1 MLDITDNFS
10 PCPFSL
16 KSTRTR
22 LHLVQVM
29 NATFMPVVVSVRDP
43 AYREEYVFDLLFED
57 LVVGYSI
64 GHPYGE
70 RLMRRQDFDRLRMPR
85 RELRHRAAAQLDA
98 SIDRMAIHGR
108 PPALMLSFDGIES
121 SVLLC
126 DEFWDGLEG
135 RVPGS
140 IVVGVP
146 ARDVVVVTG
155 SRSPAGMAKARRT
168 VDRMF
173 YAGGRHLVRQGLL
186 VRQGGMWQPMR

>member
-1 MLDITDNFS
+1 
-10 PCPFSL
+10 
-16 KSTRTR
+16 
-22 LHLVQVM
+22 LHVVQVM

-43 AYREEYVFDLLFED
+43 DYSDRHVLDVLFDD
-57 LVVGYSI
+57 LAVGYSL
-64 GHPYGE
+64 GQPYGD
-70 RLMRRQDFDRLRMPR
+70 RLMTWPDFERLRMSR
-85 RELRHRAAAQLDA
+85 RELRHRAASLLDA
-98 SIDRMAIHGR
+98 SMDRLRIHGQ

-155 SRSPAGMAKARRT
+155 SRSAAGMAKARRT

-186 VRQGGMWQPMR
+186 VRQRGMWQPMR